1 MYSVLNTLS
10 EYMYILLHIKKHY
23 FIHFCSLF
31 LKSTKAFSISL
42 NLLGTPTFLKNFK
55 LDLKVSV
62 TIIVK
67 KENENKKDISSP
79 SDFCISPSFGL
90 PCWFFKNSVPS

>member
-10 EYMYILLHIKKHY
+10 EYIYILLHIKKHY
-23 FIHFCSLF
+23 FIHFCSLL

-67 KENENKKDISSP
+67 KENENKKISHP
-79 SDFCISPSFGL
+79 PQIFVYPPLLVYHAGF
-90 PCWFFKNSVPS
+90 